1 MLPVLEDAEQVPYLH
16 FWRQR
21 KGRLKLTFGSAL
33 PPDLMYGCWRQRG
46 LCGETWETWSSPTG
60 RGLHCLNHRRGVCL
74 KQARAVC
81 KMKWRC
87 FKVQRKFV
95 VILLIIHHGVF
106 WQRRSV
112 PGLSKAFSH
121 QKWRIKLDLRF
132 LFDRYVKPFF
142 FFFFLL
148 RVVVGVV
155 AVWPS
160 QTSDLEGKTKR
171 GLGEKNPKS

>member
-1 MLPVLEDAEQVPYLH
+1 M
-16 FWRQR
+16 
-21 KGRLKLTFGSAL
+21 FGSAL

-46 LCGETWETWSSPTG
+46 LCGETWETWSSPAG
-60 RGLHCLNHRRGVCL
+60 RGLHCLNHCRGVCL
-74 KQARAVC
+74 KQACAVC

-87 FKVQRKFV
+87 FKVQRKFI

-112 PGLSKAFSH
+112 SGLSKAFSH

-132 LFDRYVKPFF
+132 LFDRYIKPFF
-142 FFFFLL
+142 FFSFFLL
-148 RVVVGVV
+148 GVVVGVV

-160 QTSDLEGKTKR
+160 EMSDLEEGGEKKSK
-171 GLGEKNPKS
+171 GLGKKNPES